1 MQRTSIFLF
10 FIVSGLNIFVGCV
23 NVHSANESIS
33 NKSPIHLTAAPL
45 NREQAINAYFGDR
58 KLDSLE
64 GIWVTSDGGYEIIIA
79 RDNGQAAEGYPYVGL
94 ITESN
99 RPNWA
104 LGNVKFVLKPT
115 ASSSA
120 FVCRYLNENRT
131 EIGTTFF
138 LIDNNFIEFAL
149 RSRYG
154 NFEAV
159 GNGSLIRNYPIG
171 GNGVTTEPASQ
182 GTGFWINSNVVVTNS
197 HVVQGAKEIKIL
209 VAADALFADVIV
221 NDQSND
227 IALLKVRTS
236 NINTHSIILDRKIP
250 LKLGERVYAIG
261 FPLSSI
267 LGTSPTVSE
276 GIVSKLT
283 GVGDDPREFQLS
295 APIQS
300 GSSGSPVFDC
310 EGQLVGIVS
319 STLSTSA
326 VIKSGGSVPQNA
338 NFAIR
343 TIYLSGLLNGQGIQ
357 IQAPSTYSRIDSPED
372 MAKQFQS
379 SVVRIQTSR

>member
-1 MQRTSIFLF
+1 M
-10 FIVSGLNIFVGCV
+10 
-23 NVHSANESIS
+23 
-33 NKSPIHLTAAPL
+33 
-45 NREQAINAYFGDR
+45 
-58 KLDSLE
+58 
-64 GIWVTSDGGYEIIIA
+64 
-79 RDNGQAAEGYPYVGL
+79 
-94 ITESN
+94 
-99 RPNWA
+99 
-104 LGNVKFVLKPT
+104 
-115 ASSSA
+115 
-120 FVCRYLNENRT
+120 
-131 EIGTTFF
+131 
-138 LIDNNFIEFAL
+138 
-149 RSRYG
+149 
-154 NFEAV
+154 
-159 GNGSLIRNYPIG
+159 IRNYPIG

-209 VAADALFADVIV
+209 VAAEALFADVIV

-236 NINTHSIILDRKIP
+236 NINTHPIILDRKIP

-343 TIYLSGLLNGQGIQ
+343 TIYLSGLLNEQGIP
-357 IQAPSTYSRIDSPED
+357 IQTPSTSLQINSPED

-379 SVVRIQTSR
+379 FVVRIQTSR